1 MKGEN
6 RVLDRLEN
14 VELLL
19 AWVIPGL
26 GLVLGIYKWVIQEH
40 APYFFLF
47 TLIPPIVF
55 GYTVVYLATRHWK
68 LWVWRTNIS
77 REGFQPTIGLI
88 WGGIT
93 QLLLFCVGN
102 VLPFTSTFSVSWNG

>member
-6 RVLDRLEN
+6 KVLDRLKN

-26 GLVLGIYKWVIQEH
+26 GLALGIYKWVIQEH

-47 TLIPPIVF
+47 TLIPPVS
-55 GYTVVYLATRHWK
+55 YTHLT
-68 LWVWRTNIS
+68 L
-77 REGFQPTIGLI
+77 PTKA
-88 WGGIT
+88 
-93 QLLLFCVGN
+93 
-102 VLPFTSTFSVSWNG
+102 